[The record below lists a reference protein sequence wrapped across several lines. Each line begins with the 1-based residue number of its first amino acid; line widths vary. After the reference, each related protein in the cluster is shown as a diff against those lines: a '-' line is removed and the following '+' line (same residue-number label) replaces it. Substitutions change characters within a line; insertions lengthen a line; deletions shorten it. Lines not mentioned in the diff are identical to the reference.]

1 MWDLIALVEYQFENW
16 KSTLWDKIDT
26 ENLMTLIK
34 DMQTKQCSPTAANNK
49 DIKNYRAF
57 ISLNDRVKN
66 MNTILPLIASLH
78 SKFMMERHW
87 KKLMKITDQEITFQ
101 SPKFCLED
109 LIKLHLYKYAEE
121 VTELVDGAQ
130 KEAKIEQKLGVIQ
143 KTWEGYVFDFKEYK
157 EVPIFG
163 ALDEIIENVETQSME
178 LMGMMSSTLVEY
190 QFENWKST
198 LWDKIDTE
206 NLMTL
211 IKDMQT
217 KQCSPTAANNKDIK
231 NYRAFISLNDRVKN
245 MNTILPLIASL
256 HSKFM
261 MERHWKKLMK
271 ITDQEIT
278 FQSPKFC
285 LEDLIK
291 LHLYKYAEEVT
302 ELVDGAQ
309 KEAKIEQ
316 KLGVIQKTWEGY
328 VFDFKEYKEVPI
340 FGALD
345 EIIENVETQS
355 MELMGMMS
363 SKDVE
368 EFKERVMFW

>member
-34 DMQTKQCSPTAANNK
+34 DMQTKQCSPTATNNK

-143 KTWEGYVFDFKEYK
+143 KTWEGYVFEFKEYK
-157 EVPIFG
+157 EVP
-163 ALDEIIENVETQSME
+163 V
-178 LMGMMSSTLVEY
+178 
-190 QFENWKST
+190 
-198 LWDKIDTE
+198 
-206 NLMTL
+206 
-211 IKDMQT
+211 
-217 KQCSPTAANNKDIK
+217 
-231 NYRAFISLNDRVKN
+231 
-245 MNTILPLIASL
+245 
-256 HSKFM
+256 
-261 MERHWKKLMK
+261 
-271 ITDQEIT
+271 
-278 FQSPKFC
+278 
-285 LEDLIK
+285 
-291 LHLYKYAEEVT
+291 
-302 ELVDGAQ
+302 
-309 KEAKIEQ
+309 
-316 KLGVIQKTWEGY
+316 
-328 VFDFKEYKEVPI
+328 

>member
-34 DMQTKQCSPTAANNK
+34 DMQTKQCSPTAAINK

-143 KTWEGYVFDFKEYK
+143 KTWEGYVFEFKEYK
-157 EVPIFG
+157 EVP
-163 ALDEIIENVETQSME
+163 V
-178 LMGMMSSTLVEY
+178 
-190 QFENWKST
+190 
-198 LWDKIDTE
+198 
-206 NLMTL
+206 
-211 IKDMQT
+211 
-217 KQCSPTAANNKDIK
+217 
-231 NYRAFISLNDRVKN
+231 
-245 MNTILPLIASL
+245 
-256 HSKFM
+256 
-261 MERHWKKLMK
+261 
-271 ITDQEIT
+271 
-278 FQSPKFC
+278 
-285 LEDLIK
+285 
-291 LHLYKYAEEVT
+291 
-302 ELVDGAQ
+302 
-309 KEAKIEQ
+309 
-316 KLGVIQKTWEGY
+316 
-328 VFDFKEYKEVPI
+328 